1 MRICSIY
8 YPHLLLRREILKN
21 SLNIAIL
28 FRRENDA
35 LTLQMNLEGLSNIEI
50 NKFKIPSDFKDL
62 HKAPNITMYLISR
75 RILSCIVL
83 NIFFITFP
91 FYAYSQYK
99 LEKTEEF
106 IINSLYP
113 IEILDFYPKT
123 RLYLGY
129 LRTPDG
135 LKLCLV
141 NYESN
146 IIVQKVLVG
155 EGPNQIATAS
165 NCMAFS
171 EEGDIWVQ
179 SPTEIVLFDQ
189 NLDIKARTKYQ
200 SGTNVQIYGR
210 MEYFE
215 YYYPQNTSSRFTFST
230 IPNGTS
236 RYLDGRDFRT
246 SHLIEF
252 LDLKRGKLFELA
264 SVSERN
270 NFERLDKSIGSIYFP
285 IYKIDKSNNKLFL
298 TTSLDDE
305 ITIYDLNSHKLGF
318 RLKIQHGEFKLLKS
332 ERISLSSLPS
342 YKGRINLSARN
353 HKIFLLDGGLIFLE
367 YIREIPY
374 GIYEQKKAVD
384 LQYHHFQDPSYH
396 RLILFNQNE
405 QLSGDIPMPKN
416 GKLMIS
422 LPGNRLLFQ
431 IVDPEVEE
439 DFIRYEI
446 YEVVKK

>member
-1 MRICSIY
+1 M
-8 YPHLLLRREILKN
+8 
-21 SLNIAIL
+21 
-28 FRRENDA
+28 F
-35 LTLQMNLEGLSNIEI
+35 
-50 NKFKIPSDFKDL
+50 
-62 HKAPNITMYLISR
+62 LISKR
-75 RILSCIVL
+75 LLSSVVL

-91 FYAYSQYK
+91 FYAHSQYK

-113 IEILDFYPKT
+113 IEILDYYPKT

-135 LKLCLV
+135 LKVCLV
-141 NYESN
+141 NHEGK

-165 NCMAFS
+165 NSMAFS
-171 EEGDIWVQ
+171 KEGEIWVQ

-189 NLDIKARTKYQ
+189 KLDIKARTKYQ
-200 SGTNVQIYGR
+200 PGTNVQIYGR

-215 YYYPQNTSSRFTFST
+215 YYYSQNTSSSFIFST
-230 IPNGTS
+230 IPSGTS
-236 RYLDGRDFRT
+236 RYLDGRDFIT

-270 NFERLDKSIGSIYFP
+270 KFERLDKSIGSIYFP

-305 ITIYDLNSHKLGF
+305 IIIYDLNSHKLEL
-318 RLKIQHGEFKLLKS
+318 RLKIQHGEFKLLNS

-342 YKGRINLSARN
+342 YKGRINLSSRN
-353 HKIFLLDGGLIFLE
+353 HKIFLLDGGKIVLD
-367 YIREIPY
+367 YIREIPF
-374 GIYEQKKAVD
+374 GIYEKKIAENPT
-384 LQYHHFQDPSYH
+384 YHHFQDPNYH
-396 RLILFNQNE
+396 RLIVFDGTKQVSE
-405 QLSGDIPMPKN
+405 DIELPVN
-416 GKLMIS
+416 NKLMTA

-431 IVDPEVEE
+431 IVDSEVEE
-439 DFIRYEI
+439 DFIQYVI